1 MSGFSQI
8 EMSCCV
14 NILLYKRANPKIKE
28 VSVEGEISM
37 TKRELDRAKILIEI
51 SQKKLSRVKAA
62 DALGLSVRQLYR
74 LYAAFLI
81 GGVAVL
87 VSRQRGKRSNHQLS
101 PLTKARILELVTC
114 EKYDGFKPTFMS
126 EKLELLH
133 GIKVSPET
141 TRQLMIESG
150 VWKAN
155 HKKRPVI
162 HQQRKRRARW
172 GELVQIDG
180 SPHAWFEDRG
190 DPCVLIVFIDDATG
204 LTYGKFCISETTE
217 NYMIVT
223 WEYIIKYGR
232 PLALY
237 SDKHGIFRVNLP
249 GSTKKESITQFG
261 RALKEL
267 DIALICAN
275 SPQAKG
281 RVERA
286 NSTLQ
291 DRLVKEL
298 RLAGISN
305 IEDANK
311 YLKEKYWDIHNKK
324 FSALPEDRRN
334 AHREILLEHD
344 LSKIFSMQSYRKVS
358 KNCELQYNN
367 TIYQIVQKGPSRSLY
382 KAQVTVIEG
391 YGGSVIIEYKG
402 RVLPSRELEK
412 QEYKGKEIDQ
422 KDIDRFLNEVKARK
436 IPHCHPWKH
445 TKALQKVKEQH
456 VKC

>member
-8 EMSCCV
+8 EMSGC
-14 NILLYKRANPKIKE
+14 IKFLLYKRANPKNKE
-28 VSVEGEISM
+28 GSVEGEISM
-37 TKRELDRAKILIEI
+37 TKRELDRAKILIEVG
-51 SQKKLSRVKAA
+51 QKKLSRVKAA
-62 DALGLSVRQLYR
+62 SMLGLSVRQLYR
-74 LYAAFLI
+74 LYDAFQE

-87 VSRQRGKRSNHQLS
+87 VSRQRDKPSNHQLV
-101 PLTKARILELVTC
+101 PVIKARILELVTC
-114 EKYDGFKPTFMS
+114 EMYDGFGPTFMC
-126 EKLELLH
+126 EKLEQLH
-133 GIKVSPET
+133 GIKICPET
-141 TRQLMIESG
+141 TRQLMVESG
-150 VWKAN
+150 VWVAN
-155 HKKRPVI
+155 QKKRPVI

-204 LTYGKFCISETTE
+204 LTYGKFCKSETTE

-223 WEYIIKYGR
+223 REYLMKYGR

-237 SDKHGIFRVNLP
+237 SDKHGIFRVNIP

-261 RALKEL
+261 RVLKEL
-267 DIALICAN
+267 DIELICAN

-298 RLAGISN
+298 RLARVST
-305 IEDANK
+305 IEEGNEF
-311 YLKEKYWDIHNKK
+311 LESYWKIHNSK
-324 FSALPEDRRN
+324 FSVSPENKHD
-334 AHREILLEHD
+334 AHRKVLLEHD
-344 LSKIFSMQSYRKVS
+344 LSKIFSIKQYRKVS
-358 KNCELQYNN
+358 KNLEIQYKN
-367 TIYQIVQKGPSRSLY
+367 TIYQVIQETPSKNLC
-382 KAQVTVIEG
+382 KAHVTVIEG
-391 YGGSVIIEYKG
+391 QDGGVIIEYNG

-422 KDIDRFLNEVKARK
+422 KDIDRFLKEVKARK
-436 IPHCHPWKH
+436 IPHNHPWKH
-445 TKALQKVKEQH
+445 GRALQKVKKQH
-456 VKC
+456 LNQ